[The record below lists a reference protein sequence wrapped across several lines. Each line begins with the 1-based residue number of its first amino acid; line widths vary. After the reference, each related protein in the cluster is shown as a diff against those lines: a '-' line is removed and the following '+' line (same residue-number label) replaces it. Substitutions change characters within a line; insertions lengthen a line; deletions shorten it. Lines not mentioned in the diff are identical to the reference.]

1 MPDSNVASLPRLPS
15 EAHTT
20 AAHITSET
28 SPLQQVIVH
37 TPGIELEQVT
47 PDSRLELLFDDILF
61 VEQARRE
68 HRQLCALFEQLTGRA
83 NAVIQITDLLRE
95 AFEREAARHDFVEQI
110 CGVAQVS
117 NLQAFEQALKQLSP
131 EELHHFALT
140 GLSPLPLNVPPLPN
154 LVFTRDLAAVVHEH
168 ILISHAA
175 TAARARESI
184 LMNVILHHHP
194 SFAGSHLIELPRGV
208 TFEGGDLLV
217 PSPEVVLLGQSERTS
232 LSGIMTT
239 ARALFD
245 QTPVKHVLAVDLPK
259 ARFCMHLDTVFTFC
273 TPHECVVFPPLIERE
288 EPGSVLHLQPGDAPG
303 QFHTTM
309 HARLKEPLEAL
320 LDRQLTFIPCGGRD
334 WLGQKREQWTDG
346 ANFFAV
352 APGVVVGYE
361 RNGHTF
367 DMMREHGYRI
377 MSARQL
383 LALQGERK
391 LDGKVAIKLEGTELS
406 RGRGGPRCMTL
417 PLARQSD

>member
-1 MPDSNVASLPRLPS
+1 MSNPNVATPLRLPL
-15 EAHTT
+15 EARTI
-20 AAHITSET
+20 APCITSET

-37 TPGIELEQVT
+37 TPGAELEQVA

-68 HRQLCALFEQLTGRA
+68 HRQMCALFEQLTGCT
-83 NAVIQITDLLRE
+83 NTVIQVTDLLRE
-95 AFEREAARHDFVEQI
+95 AFDREAARYDFVEQI
-110 CGVAQVS
+110 CGVDQVS
-117 NLQAFEQALKQLSP
+117 NLQAFERELKQLSP

-154 LVFTRDLAAVVHEH
+154 LVFTRDLAAVVHGH
-168 ILISHAA
+168 ILMSHAA

-184 LMNVILHHHP
+184 LINVILHHHP
-194 SFAGSHLIELPRGV
+194 SFADIPLIELPRGV

-217 PSPEVVLLGQSERTS
+217 PDPEVVLIGQSERTS
-232 LSGIMTT
+232 LSGIMTV
-239 ARALFD
+239 ARALFS
-245 QTPVKHVLAVDLPK
+245 QTPVKHVLVVDLPK

-288 EPGSVLHLQPGDAPG
+288 EPGSVLHLQPGETPG

-309 HARLKEPLEAL
+309 HARLQEPLEAL

-334 WLGQKREQWTDG
+334 WLSQKREQWTDG

-377 MSARQL
+377 LSARQL
-383 LALQGERK
+383 LALNGGREA
-391 LDGKVAIKLEGTELS
+391 DGKVAIKLGGTELS

-417 PLARQSD
+417 PLARQNC